1 MPKNTLQNLLGF
13 LVIFLFVLSACG
25 GGTTPTNEPANGN
38 GDSSSSNGETEE
50 PGLPVPSDTVS
61 ADIHLDPAV
70 VSLDAADSLLV
81 SSFVYE
87 GLVGLASNSEVVPA
101 LAESWTISEDQ
112 LDYIFVLRPDAVFHD
127 GTPLTADV
135 VMDNFNRWFD
145 PENPLH
151 GDGIYEAW
159 ETYFLG
165 FKGDLNADDTP
176 VSSFDGI
183 EKVDDRTVLIHLNR
197 IVPEFLEYITKPSFS
212 ILNPVALETH
222 GDAYGTSTD
231 SVSGTGPYM
240 VSEWSTEMLVLEPY
254 SGYWGTP
261 QAEAIE
267 FGFD

>member
-1 MPKNTLQNLLGF
+1 MKIKLLRNLISVGM
-13 LVIFLFVLSACG
+13 IFLFFLSACG
-25 GGTTPTNEPANGN
+25 GGPESTDEPANGN
-38 GDSSSSNGETEE
+38 GDSSSSSGETEE
-50 PGLPVPSDTVS
+50 PGFPEPSDTVS

-70 VSLDAADSLLV
+70 VNLDDADSLLV
-81 SSFVYE
+81 SSFIYE
-87 GLVGLASNSEVVPA
+87 GLVGMASSGAVAPA

-127 GTPLTADV
+127 GTPLTADA
-135 VMDNFNRWFD
+135 VMANFNRWFD
-145 PENPLH
+145 PENSLH

-197 IVPEFLEYITKPSFS
+197 IVPEFLDYISMPSFS
-212 ILNPVALETH
+212 ILNPVLLATH
-222 GDAYGTSTD
+222 GDAYGSNADT
-231 SVSGTGPYM
+231 VSGTGPYM

-261 QAEAIE
+261 QAESIE
-267 FGFD
+267 FGFE